1 MLIFALLKVS
11 YVFKLQDKHNASY
24 FIQNV
29 VQPKGL
35 QLQSYKFTM
44 TYKVS
49 SVDYFG
55 MAHFFLLLSI
65 KSNTLESLVW
75 FGLYICPYKPKPI

>member
-1 MLIFALLKVS
+1 MPRLNLKVVGNHESRCNDSDPRICVRTTMLIFALLKVS

-35 QLQSYKFTM
+35 RLQSYSIIM
-44 TYKVS
+44 TYRALA
-49 SVDYFG
+49 DEY
-55 MAHFFLLLSI
+55 FLLL
-65 KSNTLESLVW
+65 
-75 FGLYICPYKPKPI
+75 G